1 MKIGIFGGSF
11 NPPHKIHI
19 ERGLELI
26 SKQYVDKIVYLPTG
40 SLYKYKNNLLP
51 DKNRLEMLKIIT
63 DKYDCLDVSNYE
75 LKERVVYT
83 YESLAYF
90 KQLYKNDE
98 IYFICGTDNL
108 SYMDKWKNGLELLS
122 NYKILVIKR
131 NGDNIDELLNK
142 YRQYNENIIVTDIEP
157 NDLSSTLIREKIRVG
172 EDVSKYLDDDV
183 YKYIKKNKFYES

>member
-142 YRQYNENIIVTDIEP
+142 YQQYKENIIVTDIEP
-157 NDLSSTLIREKIRVG
+157 NDLSSTLIREKIRVC

>member
-142 YRQYNENIIVTDIEP
+142 YQQYKENIIVTDIEP

>member
-90 KQLYKNDE
+90 KQ
-98 IYFICGTDNL
+98 
-108 SYMDKWKNGLELLS
+108 
-122 NYKILVIKR
+122 
-131 NGDNIDELLNK
+131 
-142 YRQYNENIIVTDIEP
+142 
-157 NDLSSTLIREKIRVG
+157 
-172 EDVSKYLDDDV
+172 
-183 YKYIKKNKFYES
+183 

>member
-1 MKIGIFGGSF
+1 M
-11 NPPHKIHI
+11 
-19 ERGLELI
+19 
-26 SKQYVDKIVYLPTG
+26 
-40 SLYKYKNNLLP
+40 
-51 DKNRLEMLKIIT
+51 
-63 DKYDCLDVSNYE
+63 SNYE

-122 NYKILVIKR
+122 NYKIFVIKR

-142 YRQYNENIIVTDIEP
+142 YQQNMENIIVTDIEP

-172 EDVSKYLDDDV
+172 EDVSMYLDDDV

>member
-19 ERGLELI
+19 ERGLELV
-26 SKQYVDKIVYLPTG
+26 SKQYVDKIIYLPTG
-40 SLYKYKNNLLP
+40 SQYKYKNNLLP
-51 DKNRLEMLKIIT
+51 NKNRLEMLKIIT

-75 LKERVVYT
+75 LKDRVVYT

-142 YRQYNENIIVTDIEP
+142 YQQYKENIIVTDIEP

>member
-142 YRQYNENIIVTDIEP
+142 YRQYKENIIVTDIEP

-172 EDVSKYLDDDV
+172 EDVSKYLDDDI

>member
-19 ERGLELI
+19 ERGLELV
-26 SKQYVDKIVYLPTG
+26 SKHYVDKIIYLPTG
-40 SLYKYKNNLLP
+40 SQYKYKNNLLP
-51 DKNRLEMLKIIT
+51 NKNRLEMLKIIT

-75 LKERVVYT
+75 LKDRVVYT

-142 YRQYNENIIVTDIEP
+142 YKQYKENIIVTDIEP
-157 NDLSSTLIREKIRVG
+157 NDLSSTLIREKIKVG

>member
-142 YRQYNENIIVTDIEP
+142 YRQYKENIIVTDIEP